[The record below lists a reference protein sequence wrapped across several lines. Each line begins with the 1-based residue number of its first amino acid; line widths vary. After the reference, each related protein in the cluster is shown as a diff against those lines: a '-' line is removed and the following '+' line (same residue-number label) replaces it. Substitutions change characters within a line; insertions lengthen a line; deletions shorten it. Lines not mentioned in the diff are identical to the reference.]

1 MFDGAYHKRLT
12 TDLADWERSGRVSP
26 QAASELRQALGPAP
40 RGWSAASLMAVIGA
54 LLLGGALI
62 SFVAANW
69 NGLPRLARLTML
81 LALIAA
87 MFGAG
92 GFARM
97 RREARIAEICTF
109 LGTIAFGGAIAL
121 VGQMYHLPR
130 DFAGGFALWTI
141 GALVAGLLTGSIG
154 ALSIATIASV
164 FWTWAVT
171 QDLGQSP
178 HLAYLPVWLLL
189 AFGAIRSDAP
199 RLMSLVLLAG
209 GASWM
214 MSAPGF
220 GLFGMR
226 SAMSFWMIGIGLAV
240 FATGLGFVLE
250 RRSGALR
257 RFGEIMADYGF
268 VGLGVAGLTI
278 GYVGATLPIT
288 QIPVMAWLGLLAGSA
303 GIGFVALG
311 DGRGREAM
319 LAGAAALLF
328 IGLSLLLGWIFKPF
342 GFMTASLVGGIVL
355 VMAGRESDRRTRRL
369 AGWIALGGIILSI
382 LTILAP
388 SLLGN
393 AIFLGVAGAGVFGL
407 ALFLRRRRAAS

>member
-97 RREARIAEICTF
+97 RREPRIAEICTF

-141 GALVAGLLTGSIG
+141 GAMVAGLLTGSIG

-214 MSAPGF
+214 MSASGF

-257 RFGEIMADYGF
+257 RFGEIMADFGF

-303 GIGFVALG
+303 GIGFVALC

-319 LAGAAALLF
+319 LAGASALLF